1 MKPLRVAVVG
11 VGHLGRHHAR
21 ILRSLPGADLV
32 AVADSR
38 PEQARAVAE
47 GLGVPAV
54 HDYREL
60 IGRVDAVSVAVP
72 TFLHREVAGAFL
84 AEGIS
89 AMVEKPLAGSSAQAE
104 ELVALARS
112 TGATLQVG
120 HIERFNPAYDA
131 LQGAPIRPKFL
142 SAERLAMY
150 TFRSTDVGV
159 VFDLMIHDLDLVLS
173 LVDSPVRSVS
183 AVGVSLFGDHE
194 DVADARIEFENGT
207 VANLTASR
215 ASYATSRKMRI
226 WGTEGY
232 ASLDF
237 GAKQATVVRPSD
249 EFLAGGVDLEGV
261 DLAQPAAIKDHLFG
275 KVLRVDRVEPPA
287 CDQLTLELQDFVDS
301 IREGRRPRVTGED
314 ALDAVRLAEQIVRSL
329 DAHRW
334 EGEAPAVAASPHA
347 APASPLR
354 GPHAWRSGRVD
365 RRSRSA
371 TG

>member
-21 ILRSLPGADLV
+21 ILGALPGVELV

-38 PEQARAVAE
+38 PEQARIIAE
-47 GLGVPAV
+47 GLKTRAV
-54 HDYREL
+54 ADYREL
-60 IGRVDAVSVAVP
+60 IGQVDAVSIAVP
-72 TFLHREVAGAFL
+72 TVLHREVAGAFL
-84 AEGIS
+84 ERGIA
-89 AMVEKPLAGSSAQAE
+89 AMVEKPLAGSPAEAE
-104 ELVALARS
+104 ELVAIARAS
-112 TGATLQVG
+112 GAVLQVG
-120 HIERFNPAYDA
+120 HIERFNPALAA
-131 LQGAPIRPKFL
+131 LQASPIRPKFL
-142 SAERLAMY
+142 SAERLAIY

-159 VFDLMIHDLDLVLS
+159 VFDLMIHDIDLVLS

-183 AVGVSLFGDHE
+183 AVGVGLFGDHE

-237 GAKQATVVRPSD
+237 GAKQATVVRPSE

-261 DLAQPAAIKDHLFG
+261 DLTQPSAIKEHLFG
-275 KVLRVDRVEPPA
+275 KVLRVDRVEPPT
-287 CDQLTLELQDFVDS
+287 CDQLTLELQEFVAAARGE
-301 IREGRRPRVTGED
+301 ITPRVTGAA
-314 ALDAVRLAEQIVRSL
+314 ALEAVRIADRIVRSL

-334 EGEAPAVAASPHA
+334 EGDAATSPALPAQAASA
-347 APASPLR
+347 LR
-354 GPHAWRSGRVD
+354 GPHAWSRARLD
-365 RRSRSA
+365 RRSRA
-371 TG
+371 TS